1 MVWQQRKIIKPLR
14 LTSAV
19 RVLIEKKNIKGG
31 LKNVYIYTHKNVS
44 ETNVRR
50 GLAPV
55 AIVTMMFSS
64 RT

>member
-31 LKNVYIYTHKNVS
+31 LKNVYIHKNVS